1 MLHDTEARALTV
13 VTDDTFASTVLA
25 SDRPV
30 VVDFWAQWCP
40 PCRAISQSL
49 VELAAEF
56 GDRMAVATLNI
67 DENPATARAYGVM
80 SLPTL
85 LVFRDGDVVG
95 SVVGS
100 RPKAHLRSA
109 LGKHAEPVTG

>member
-1 MLHDTEARALTV
+1 MSAPPTPALLA
-13 VTDDTFASTVLA
+13 VTDDTFATAVLA

-40 PCRAISQSL
+40 PCHAISRSL
-49 VELAAEF
+49 AELAEEF
-56 GDRMAVATLNI
+56 AGRLRVVTLNT
-67 DENPATARAYGVM
+67 DDNPDCTRAYRVL

-85 LVFRDGDVVG
+85 LVFDRGEVVG

-100 RPKAHLRSA
+100 RPKQHLRSA
-109 LGKHAEPVTG
+109 LSRHLPPLVG